1 MAMEMDNVVVFYAFR
16 YCLQR
21 KGLALSHICRY
32 IEKHI
37 TEIPNAELT
46 ECDYELRQAFKEFTD
61 DTMSSYLVAKRLH
74 TSIQRELYGIEE
86 PGEE

>member
-1 MAMEMDNVVVFYAFR
+1 MDMDNVVVFYAFR
-16 YCLQR
+16 YCLGR

-37 TEIPNAELT
+37 EEIPNLELQ
-46 ECDYELRQAFKEFTD
+46 ECDHELREAYKNFE
-61 DTMSSYLVAKRLH
+61 DTGMSGFLIAKRLH

-86 PGEE
+86 E